1 MNLGSDVLWLSVSP
15 HLKCFDQRLLAHL
28 AKDTAIRR
36 WEYCQTI
43 DEPCCV
49 DAVVDL
55 LNEYVCDRTAL
66 AQRLGNPNYKVHLIG
81 HGVSGTVGLFYA
93 RRYPQH
99 VASLTLLSV
108 GVLPA
113 INWQA
118 HYYAMRQR
126 LPCSRE
132 MLLGQLA
139 KILFGQQPHRFAK
152 ALAQLLANDLD
163 GSLSLHSLARQTKIL
178 PGGVEVPLL
187 VCNGAQDP
195 ITTAQQQ
202 SQWQRWMKSGD
213 HLWECPE
220 GNHFFHFHN
229 APITAAAITDFWS
242 ELHRS
247 DTASAH
253 KRNTAKAIVIP
264 PSKIERTPQNTL
276 KLRSYPIDG

>member
-15 HLKCFDQRLLAHL
+15 HLKCFDQRLLAQL
-28 AKDTAIRR
+28 AKVTPIRH

-43 DEPCCV
+43 DEACCV

-55 LNEYVCDRTAL
+55 LHDYICDRIAL
-66 AQRLGNPNYKVHLIG
+66 AQRLGNPHYKVHLLG
-81 HGVSGTVGLFYA
+81 HGVSGTAGLFYA

-113 INWQA
+113 VNWQA

-139 KILFGQQPHRFAK
+139 KILFGQQPLRFAK

-163 GSLSLHSLARQTKIL
+163 SALSLHSLARQTKIL
-178 PGGVEVPLL
+178 PGGVKVPLL

-202 SQWQRWMKSGD
+202 GHWQRWMKSGD
-213 HLWECPE
+213 RLWECPQ
-220 GNHFFHFHN
+220 GNHFFHFHH
-229 APITAAAITDFWS
+229 ALPTTEAITDFWS
-242 ELHRS
+242 TLHRS
-247 DTASAH
+247 DLPSPSEPT
-253 KRNTAKAIVIP
+253 TTETITIP
-264 PSKIERTPQNTL
+264 PTRAL
-276 KLRSYPIDG
+276 KSPR